1 MIYIKIQNIIISIL
15 INFKKLGKVGIRL
28 SIEQRIRIV
37 YLYVI
42 NKLEIVK
49 NRFEVLRELS
59 RKEDI
64 CVSKLTLF
72 KTIKKWQTTYSFC
85 NKRSV
90 NIRLAHTKIN
100 NREMMLIKNEILKN
114 NPCHRHFSLGE
125 LVLLNPSDH

>member
-1 MIYIKIQNIIISIL
+1 M
-15 INFKKLGKVGIRL
+15 RL
-28 SIEQRIRIV
+28 STEQRIRIV

-49 NRFEVLRELS
+49 NRFEVLRELTQ
-59 RKEDI
+59 KEDI

-90 NIRLAHTKIN
+90 NQRLAHTKIN
-100 NREMMLIKNEILKN
+100 NREMMRIHNEILKN
-114 NPCHRHFSLGE
+114 REATARFIKNKFNIKASVRTIQRYIRILGFIFIT
-125 LVLLNPSDH
+125 

>member
-1 MIYIKIQNIIISIL
+1 M
-15 INFKKLGKVGIRL
+15 RL

-49 NRFEVLRELS
+49 NRFEVLRELAQ
-59 RKEDI
+59 KEDI

-90 NIRLAHTKIN
+90 NQRLAHTKIN
-100 NREMMLIKNEILKN
+100 NREMMRIMNEILKN
-114 NPCHRHFSLGE
+114 REATARFIKNKFNIKASVRTIQRYIRILGFIFIT
-125 LVLLNPSDH
+125 

>member
-1 MIYIKIQNIIISIL
+1 M
-15 INFKKLGKVGIRL
+15 RL
-28 SIEQRIRIV
+28 STEQRIRIV

-49 NRFEVLRELS
+49 NRFEVLRELAQ
-59 RKEDI
+59 KEDI

-90 NIRLAHTKIN
+90 NQRLAHTKIN
-100 NREMMLIKNEILKN
+100 NREMMRIMNEILKN
-114 NPCHRHFSLGE
+114 REATARFIKNKFNIKASVRTIQRYIRILGFI
-125 LVLLNPSDH
+125 LIT

>member
-1 MIYIKIQNIIISIL
+1 M
-15 INFKKLGKVGIRL
+15 RL
-28 SIEQRIRIV
+28 STEQRIRIV

-90 NIRLAHTKIN
+90 NQRLAHTKIN
-100 NREMMLIKNEILKN
+100 NREMMRIHNEILKN
-114 NPCHRHFSLGE
+114 REATARFIKNKFNIKASVRTIQRYIRILGFIFIT
-125 LVLLNPSDH
+125 

>member
-1 MIYIKIQNIIISIL
+1 M
-15 INFKKLGKVGIRL
+15 RL
-28 SIEQRIRIV
+28 STEQRIRIV

-49 NRFEVLRELS
+49 NRFEVLRELTQ
-59 RKEDI
+59 KEDI

-90 NIRLAHTKIN
+90 NQRLAHTKIN
-100 NREMMLIKNEILKN
+100 NREMMRIMNEILKN
-114 NPCHRHFSLGE
+114 REATARFIKNKFNIKASVRTIQRYIRILGFI
-125 LVLLNPSDH
+125 LIT